1 MAERERVVNQTLLIW
16 SAIVVIEIFV
26 IAHLMTFP
34 ILILTAMVMF
44 WPIKA
49 ALNWPKPLD
58 KSNNSSAQTETVVE
72 R

>member
-16 SAIVVIEIFV
+16 SAAVVIEIFV
-26 IAHLMTFP
+26 IAHLMAFP
-34 ILILTAMVMF
+34 VLILTALIMF

-58 KSNNSSAQTETVVE
+58 KSTDSSAPAATAVE

>member
-16 SAIVVIEIFV
+16 SAIVVVEIFV
-26 IAHLMTFP
+26 IAHLMAFP
-34 ILILTAMVMF
+34 VLILAAMTMF

-58 KSNNSSAQTETVVE
+58 KSTDSSAPAATAVE

>member
-16 SAIVVIEIFV
+16 SAVVIIEIFV
-26 IAHLMTFP
+26 IAHLMAFP
-34 ILILTAMVMF
+34 VLILTALVMY

-49 ALNWPKPLD
+49 AVNWPKPLE
-58 KSNNSSAQTETVVE
+58 KSEQNQIPATTTVE

>member
-1 MAERERVVNQTLLIW
+1 MTERERVVNQTLLIW
-16 SAIVVIEIFV
+16 SAVVVIEIFV
-26 IAHLMTFP
+26 IAHLMAFP
-34 ILILTAMVMF
+34 VLILTALVMF

-58 KSNNSSAQTETVVE
+58 KPTDSSASAVTTVE

>member
-16 SAIVVIEIFV
+16 SAVVIIEIFV
-26 IAHLMTFP
+26 IAHLMAFP
-34 ILILTAMVMF
+34 VLILTALVMY

-49 ALNWPKPLD
+49 AVNWPKPLE
-58 KSNNSSAQTETVVE
+58 KGEQNQIPATTTVE

>member
-1 MAERERVVNQTLLIW
+1 MTERERVVNQTLLIW
-16 SAIVVIEIFV
+16 SAVVVIEIFV
-26 IAHLMTFP
+26 IAHLMAFP
-34 ILILTAMVMF
+34 VLILTALTMY

-58 KSNNSSAQTETVVE
+58 KSEQNQIPDTTTVE